1 MLCYSSSVIGPLQAS
16 PALGL
21 PPTLSPNWLPAPRS
35 RFAICMCDARGVDGI
50 DIAEA
55 ASEARNVLDEEK
67 QRKMDLLFAAPPPI
81 DGETGE
87 TTTNDLAWISSRDK
101 MVGQLESSALLNL
114 DEASGLWPK
123 YLPPKS
129 NRATDNDMYFVD
141 ELSCVG
147 CTWCADVARSTF
159 RMMTDDN
166 SYGQARVVQQGGD
179 SEEVVQEAIA
189 CCPAD
194 CIHTCTR
201 DELELLEEYRSLGYT
216 DDLLAR
222 FQTRR
227 LMGEGEGG
235 GSFAA
240 PHWRDPIVHQSWRKG
255 EKYIKSRRVKL
266 EDPLLHHSGE
276 KSSMSLIGMDDQ
288 KVNDSPSP
296 TYQDGTVVGKYTG
309 STTSPTELPF
319 TAMEQEKSEV
329 ERQDDGKE
337 DAETL
342 EAPTEYLKAVGDA
355 KASKENP
362 WD

>member
-1 MLCYSSSVIGPLQAS
+1 MRRSSGRWICCLLPRHPLMAK
-16 PALGL
+16 LVRR
-21 PPTLSPNWLPAPRS
+21 PRTIWHGS
-35 RFAICMCDARGVDGI
+35 RPGI
-50 DIAEA
+50 RW
-55 ASEARNVLDEEK
+55 SGSWKL
-67 QRKMDLLFAAPPPI
+67 Q
-81 DGETGE
+81 
-87 TTTNDLAWISSRDK
+87 
-101 MVGQLESSALLNL
+101 LLNL

-255 EKYIKSRRVKL
+255 RKIHQVSSSQARRPAFASFGRKIKHEPNR
-266 EDPLLHHSGE
+266 HG
-276 KSSMSLIGMDDQ
+276 
-288 KVNDSPSP
+288 
-296 TYQDGTVVGKYTG
+296 
-309 STTSPTELPF
+309 
-319 TAMEQEKSEV
+319 
-329 ERQDDGKE
+329 
-337 DAETL
+337 
-342 EAPTEYLKAVGDA
+342 
-355 KASKENP
+355 
-362 WD
+362 